1 MIFYPEQAEAELA
14 QANLQVIVEP
24 LSWWL
29 DYNKI
34 NANLNSTF
42 LWNIY

>member
-14 QANLQVIVEP
+14 QVNLQVIVEP

-34 NANLNSTF
+34 NAKLNSTF